1 MNSIPALFA
10 CIEAQEH
17 RFQNFLARLTAQ
29 ESFSLDRESVSL
41 AAELTAAFAK
51 ELGFS
56 VEEHPFPRAGSGLVV
71 SRETGSV
78 SAPIGFVAHLD
89 TVHPAGS
96 FPDSLKPAPEG
107 GLYGPGI
114 VDCKGGVAV
123 ALLAMY
129 ALKELGFSR
138 PLRLLLTPDEE
149 VSNRLTGDDGI
160 AFLQSNVKDCAAAFV
175 CECGKRDEAVVERK
189 GITKVRVD
197 IRGRAAHA
205 GMYYAEGISAVREAA
220 YQILALEERSRPD
233 AVTYNC
239 GRISGG
245 TAENVVPETCS
256 YTVDIRFRTADEGE
270 RAMEH
275 LRRVTGTAH
284 VPGAVSSVTVLG
296 RRSPMPR
303 TEAGM
308 ALFAHLRDTGLRWGL
323 EDLRPLANGGGSDAA
338 YTVSVGVPTVCAV
351 GMTGW
356 DWHSVRERTEPG
368 ALVRRAKLLA
378 AAVAEFP
385 ERLRSRDG

>member
-10 CIEAQEH
+10 CIEAQEP
-17 RFQNFLARLTAQ
+17 RFQDFLARLTAQ

-56 VEEHPFPRAGSGLVV
+56 VEEHSFPRAGSGLVV

-160 AFLQSNVKDCAAAFV
+160 AFLQSHVKDCAAAFV

-303 TEAGM
+303 TEVGM

>member
-10 CIEAQEH
+10 YIESQAP
-17 RFQNFLARLTAQ
+17 RFQTFLERLTAQ
-29 ESFSLDRESVSL
+29 ESFSADREDVSR
-41 AAELTAAFAK
+41 AADLTADFARS
-51 ELGFS
+51 LGFA
-56 VEEHPFPRAGSGLVV
+56 VEAHAFPRAGKALVV
-71 SRETGSV
+71 SCREDAAQ
-78 SAPIGFVAHLD
+78 APVCFVAHLD
-89 TVHPAGS
+89 TVHPAGG
-96 FPDSLKPAPEG
+96 FPDLLKAAPEG

-123 ALLAMY
+123 ALLAMA
-129 ALKELGFSR
+129 ALEAAGVSR
-138 PLRLLLTPDEE
+138 PLRLLLMPDEE
-149 VSNRLTGDDGI
+149 LSNRLTGPDGI
-160 AFLQSNVKDCAAAFV
+160 DFLQAHARGCAAAFV

-189 GITKVRVD
+189 GILKVRVD

-220 YQILALEERSRPD
+220 YQIVALEEQSRPD

-256 YTVDIRFRTADEGE
+256 YTVDVRFRSETEGE
-270 RAMEH
+270 SAMAY
-275 LRRVTGTAH
+275 LRRVTETAH
-284 VPGAVSSVTVLG
+284 VPGAVSAVTILS

-308 ALFAHLRDTGLRWGL
+308 ALFDHLRETGLRWGL
-323 EDLRPLANGGGSDAA
+323 EDLRPLSNGGGSDAA
-338 YTVSVGVPTVCAV
+338 YTAAAGVPTVCAV

-356 DWHSVRERTEPG
+356 DWHSVRERSEPG

-385 ERLRSRDG
+385 ERLL

>member
-160 AFLQSNVKDCAAAFV
+160 AFLQSHVKDCAAAFV
-175 CECGKRDEAVVERK
+175 CECGKRDEALVERK

-197 IRGRAAHA
+197 IRACRYVLRRGHQR
-205 GMYYAEGISAVREAA
+205 R
-220 YQILALEERSRPD
+220 
-233 AVTYNC
+233 
-239 GRISGG
+239 SGG
-245 TAENVVPETCS
+245 GLSDSGAGGAEPS
-256 YTVDIRFRTADEGE
+256 RR
-270 RAMEH
+270 RH
-275 LRRVTGTAH
+275 LQ
-284 VPGAVSSVTVLG
+284 
-296 RRSPMPR
+296 
-303 TEAGM
+303 
-308 ALFAHLRDTGLRWGL
+308 
-323 EDLRPLANGGGSDAA
+323 LRPHQRRHGGKRRPRDL
-338 YTVSVGVPTVCAV
+338 
-351 GMTGW
+351 
-356 DWHSVRERTEPG
+356 
-368 ALVRRAKLLA
+368 LVYC
-378 AAVAEFP
+378 
-385 ERLRSRDG
+385 

>member
-10 CIEAQEH
+10 CIEAQEP
-17 RFQNFLARLTAQ
+17 RFQDFLARLTAQ

-56 VEEHPFPRAGSGLVV
+56 VEEHSFPRAGSGLVV

>member
-56 VEEHPFPRAGSGLVV
+56 VEEHSFPRAGSGLVV

>member
-10 CIEAQEH
+10 CIEAHEP
-17 RFQNFLARLTAQ
+17 RFQDFLARLTAQ

-56 VEEHPFPRAGSGLVV
+56 VEEHSFPRAGSGLVV

>member
-17 RFQNFLARLTAQ
+17 RFQDFLARLTAQ

-56 VEEHPFPRAGSGLVV
+56 VEEHSFPRAGSGLVV

>member
-10 CIEAQEH
+10 CIEAQEP
-17 RFQNFLARLTAQ
+17 RFQDFLARLTAQ

-56 VEEHPFPRAGSGLVV
+56 VEEHSFPRAGSGLVV

-303 TEAGM
+303 TEVGM